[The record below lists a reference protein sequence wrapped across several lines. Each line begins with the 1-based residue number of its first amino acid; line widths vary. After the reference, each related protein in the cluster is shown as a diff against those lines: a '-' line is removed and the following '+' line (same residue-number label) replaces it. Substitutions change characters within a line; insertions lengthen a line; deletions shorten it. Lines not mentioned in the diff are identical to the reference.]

1 MCQRTMPP
9 ASRKAWHSALPVGPP
24 PVPPS
29 CTTGSKPIK
38 PSKSLAPA
46 PPIGPKVCSTAPGLP
61 IPIWSTSLKSV
72 AAAEGATLF
81 KLVDQIGMG
90 RPGAVEHTF
99 GPIGG
104 AGANDLLGL
113 IGFDP
118 VVQLGGTGG
127 GPTGSAECHAF
138 REAGGIVRWHI
149 EQREEL
155 AYVGVEHGDR
165 LIAEHLGVHAL
176 VVDVVALARRGSSA
190 LASRCGVD
198 EPVRF
203 HRGLDAILR
212 DTEPA
217 QVGYCV
223 ECLPVAQAGAGD
235 WRGVTHLSAP

>member
-1 MCQRTMPP
+1 MLLKDF
-9 ASRKAWHSALPVGPP
+9 A
-24 PVPPS
+24 
-29 CTTGSKPIK
+29 
-38 PSKSLAPA
+38 
-46 PPIGPKVCSTAPGLP
+46 STAL
-61 IPIWSTSLKSV
+61 IEKSPLLEFAENGDRV

-118 VVQLGGTGG
+118 VVQLGDTGG

-155 AYVGVEHGDR
+155 A
-165 LIAEHLGVHAL
+165 
-176 VVDVVALARRGSSA
+176 
-190 LASRCGVD
+190 
-198 EPVRF
+198 
-203 HRGLDAILR
+203 
-212 DTEPA
+212 
-217 QVGYCV
+217 
-223 ECLPVAQAGAGD
+223 
-235 WRGVTHLSAP
+235 